1 MNLAKKYKQLF
12 EGKARSND
20 SNLLKENTLV
30 DAALKAA
37 DKMSYDQLEK
47 VISIEDGSVS
57 GMDRDANGTIKIE
70 GAAFNWELTTDDG
83 MTSISLE
90 GEDLENDGPLYEPIL
105 GVVDYEYELEE
116 EDDYSDDW

>member
-12 EGKARSND
+12 EGKISSND
-20 SNLLKENTLV
+20 VKLISENTLV

-37 DKMSYDQLEK
+37 DKMSYEQLEK

-70 GAAFNWELTTDDG
+70 GATFNWVLTTDDG

>member
-1 MNLAKKYKQLF
+1 MNLGKKYKQLF

-37 DKMSYDQLEK
+37 DKMSY
-47 VISIEDGSVS
+47 
-57 GMDRDANGTIKIE
+57 
-70 GAAFNWELTTDDG
+70 

>member
-12 EGKARSND
+12 KGKTRSND
-20 SNLLKENTLV
+20 VKLISENTLV

-70 GAAFNWELTTDDG
+70 GATFNWVLTTDDG

>member
-1 MNLAKKYKQLF
+1 MNLGKKYKQLF

-37 DKMSYDQLEK
+37 DKMSYEQLEK

-57 GMDRDANGTIKIE
+57 GKDRDANGTIKIE
-70 GAAFNWELTTDDG
+70 GATFNWVLTTDDG

-116 EDDYSDDW
+116 DDYSDDW